1 MTREDRYQREKGSFA
16 LPRVVLEA
24 IGCAHAKSNTKKQP
38 PPLLLPFLIQVRPPS
53 PAASAARPGG
63 TSNRPGPPL
72 SGGSSPVHPR
82 GTRQPPRVPSQRPI
96 ARASPPN
103 AENPFWVATTH
114 RTDPPP
120 PVLNSEMAI
129 FGPGG
134 YVHVRSRTE
143 KRPSSRPL
151 LLSNRPLFAVYMPYL
166 LSYCAG
172 ATSCPDPAVAAPPG
186 PRLCAASVCELRYGP
201 WGVALLLLH
210 LLLLLAG
217 GKEKLAVC
225 HQHKHPCCCC
235 CRRRLFLPP
244 AAFAAAVVAALP
256 SWCSCSGC
264 CPSCAHP
271 PMFLLKGKLCSETQ
285 VLISRRSLFKQ
296 KALH

>member
-1 MTREDRYQREKGSFA
+1 MRTPFSA
-16 LPRVVLEA
+16 RVSLWRRKRPSSA
-24 IGCAHAKSNTKKQP
+24 GRCAS
-38 PPLLLPFLIQVRPPS
+38 
-53 PAASAARPGG
+53 
-63 TSNRPGPPL
+63 
-72 SGGSSPVHPR
+72 
-82 GTRQPPRVPSQRPI
+82 
-96 ARASPPN
+96 
-103 AENPFWVATTH
+103 TTH

-134 YVHVRSRTE
+134 HVHVRSRTE

-186 PRLCAASVCELRYGP
+186 PRLCGLCELRYGP

-210 LLLLLAG
+210 LLLLLTG
-217 GKEKLAVC
+217 GKENLAVC
-225 HQHKHPCCCC
+225 HQHKHPCCC

-256 SWCSCSGC
+256 SWWSCCSSC
-264 CPSCAHP
+264 CLSCAHH
-271 PMFLLKGKLCSETQ
+271 PMFLFERNIVLRNTNGCSAC
-285 VLISRRSLFKQ
+285 SLFKQ